1 MQMILHSYTARLI
14 SVAFAL
20 ASVGLGTGLSATRAI
35 AQTIYPFNGNYDTR
49 IDVVPID
56 EELSQSIELATS
68 SDPEAPYGL
77 TQYEGLI
84 YARTDPTTGALNF
97 DTNPATFGL
106 PDLPPGYIVFEGEG
120 TDNKLR
126 GTATATA
133 IFDRENLTGEGSGT
147 LTITGGE
154 GIFTGATGT
163 LNFTQVDR
171 LNPDPNVLSIEGDAV
186 VSGEIEVVP
195 EPGGIGTL
203 AGVGALGAGL
213 MLHRHR
219 QRLTKNT

>member
-1 MQMILHSYTARLI
+1 MQMTLHSYTVKLI

-20 ASVGLGTGLSATRAI
+20 ASVGLDTTKAI
-35 AQTIYPFNGNYDTR
+35 AQTIYPFNGNYDTK
-49 IDVVPID
+49 IEIVPID

-84 YARTDPTTGALNF
+84 YARTDPATGALNF

-133 IFDRENLTGEGSGT
+133 TLDRENLTGSGSGT
-147 LTITGGE
+147 LTITGG
-154 GIFTGATGT
+154 
-163 LNFTQVDR
+163 
-171 LNPDPNVLSIEGDAV
+171 
-186 VSGEIEVVP
+186 
-195 EPGGIGTL
+195 
-203 AGVGALGAGL
+203 
-213 MLHRHR
+213 
-219 QRLTKNT
+219 

>member
-1 MQMILHSYTARLI
+1 MQIMLHSYTARLI
-14 SVAFAL
+14 SVTFAL
-20 ASVGLGTGLSATRAI
+20 ASVGLGTGLSATKAI
-35 AQTIYPFNGNYDTR
+35 AQTIYPFNGNYDAK
-49 IDVVPID
+49 IDIVPIN

-84 YARTDPTTGALNF
+84 YARTDPATGALNF

-106 PDLPPGYIVFEGEG
+106 PDLEPGYILFEGEG

-133 IFDRENLTGEGSGT
+133 LPDRETLTGVGSGT

-154 GIFTGATGT
+154 GLFEGATGT
-163 LNFTQVDR
+163 LNFTQIDQ

-186 VSGEIEVVP
+186 ITGSIEVP

-203 AGVGALGAGL
+203 AGIGALGTGL
-213 MLHRHR
+213 MLHRRR

>member
-1 MQMILHSYTARLI
+1 MQMTLHSYTVKLI

-20 ASVGLGTGLSATRAI
+20 ASVGLDTTRAI
-35 AQTIYPFNGNYDTR
+35 AQTIYPFNGNYDTK
-49 IDVVPID
+49 IDIVPID

-84 YARTDPTTGALNF
+84 YARTDPATGALNF

-133 IFDRENLTGEGSGT
+133 TLDRENLTGFGSGT

-171 LNPDPNVLSIEGDAV
+171 LNPDPNALSLEGDAV
-186 VSGEIEVVP
+186 ITGSIETVP
-195 EPGGIGTL
+195 EPGGVGTL
-203 AGVGALGAGL
+203 AGVGAIGAGL
-213 MLHRHR
+213 LLHR
-219 QRLTKNT
+219 QRQKLTKNT